1 VAGSR
6 KPWLINVT
14 IYTLTGWISAASV
27 GALLGLLGRWLLPGP
42 PSGRGLLIVI
52 AIAMTV
58 IARELGWFAIR
69 IPQLTRQTRQD
80 WFYALPAPVAAA
92 LWGFDLGLI
101 FTTWLTFSGVWLLVS
116 VAMFVREPLFGV
128 ALFSMYWFGRA
139 LSVWVASFLLPEPN
153 ATPRLLSEIVRQRRL
168 FQQVNQAGIVW
179 LIIVLVVWYGS
190 ESAI

>member
-1 VAGSR
+1 
-6 KPWLINVT
+6 
-14 IYTLTGWISAASV
+14 
-27 GALLGLLGRWLLPGP
+27 
-42 PSGRGLLIVI
+42 
-52 AIAMTV
+52 MTV